1 MKGWVYMALL
11 ALLAFNVA
19 QCAVGRESGTAQRNR
34 LAEQKRA
41 AKHTADSLKALLAQ
55 ERIAGEKADT
65 VYRVARARVPS
76 PDTIRLTDTV
86 RVAQYIARCEDALSA
101 CDTLA
106 DSYRKFRLLTAEQQ
120 AADGRY
126 VTSLQSEVARLR
138 PRAEFG
144 PRVRVYGEGLRD
156 MVSGLPSVAG
166 GAEFRLLGRIY
177 LTGRVEQRLVMG
189 DTVRAYLGVRLV
201 F

>member
-106 DSYRKFRLLTAEQQ
+106 DSYRQFRLLAAEQHQ
-120 AADGRY
+120 AAERF
-126 VTSLQSEVARLR
+126 TSFLQRDLKALERKATRARLTSR
-138 PRAEFG
+138 FGVFLGYATQRQADGILRAG
-144 PRVRVYGEGLRD
+144 PV
-156 MVSGLPSVAG
+156 
-166 GAEFRLLGRIY
+166 LGI
-177 LTGRVEQRLVMG
+177 
-189 DTVRAYLGVRLV
+189 GVRILP
-201 F
+201 